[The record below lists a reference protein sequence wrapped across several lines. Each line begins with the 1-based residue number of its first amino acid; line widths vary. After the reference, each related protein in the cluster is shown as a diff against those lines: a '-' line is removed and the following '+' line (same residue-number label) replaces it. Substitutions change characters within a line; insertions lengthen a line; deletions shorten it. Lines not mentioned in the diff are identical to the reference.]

1 MSSYNKPQL
10 AKKSTAK
17 RPRVEQEEEFLP
29 FANGDFSSTHNC
41 SACEE
46 PSLCGCTRCVC
57 VETII
62 ESTNNKW
69 ESDDESDLSWELDS
83 ALVGSATRLSSRSL
97 DGYESL
103 QSSFEEQNST
113 LRSLDGYESFDS
125 TLPQASSTAANTPD
139 SSFVVVDEEPT
150 TPTIAQRLEVRLAR
164 AQNDQEKVHQAVARL
179 NLMAAKLLDQIE
191 MPTFFLPNASNA
203 DVLLR
208 LKETIHSSCDL
219 LEIYNS
225 KLMTSYNRMIN
236 NI

>member
-17 RPRVEQEEEFLP
+17 RPRIEEEEFLP
-29 FANGDFSSTHNC
+29 FANDYFLSPHN
-41 SACEE
+41 SWAYEE

-69 ESDDESDLSWELDS
+69 ESDEESDLSWELDS
-83 ALVGSATRLSSRSL
+83 ALCVSATRLSSRSL
-97 DGYESL
+97 DGYKSL
-103 QSSFEEQNST
+103 QSSFEAQNFT
-113 LRSLDGYESFDS
+113 LRSLDGYESFDLPS
-125 TLPQASSTAANTPD
+125 PQASSTVASTPD
-139 SSFVVVDEEPT
+139 SSFVVIDEEPT

-164 AQNDQEKVHQAVARL
+164 AQNDKEKVHQAVVRL
-179 NLMAAKLLDQIE
+179 NLMAAKLLDEIE
-191 MPTFFLPNASNA
+191 MPTFFLPNSSNA

-208 LKETIHSSCDL
+208 LKETIDSSCDL

-236 NI
+236 NL